1 VHARADR
8 PASALA
14 DAGRAVALEPR
25 CGLNFHCQGRALH
38 QSHLLTEAG
47 AAHLS
52 AMKLGVAG
60 SAKQLGYE
68 SLLDS
73 VRRERHYHSQIR
85 PGWQKA
91 LGSGVYRPGSAS
103 IFDPRKAFTVDGL
116 SAGSPPEPPSL
127 RLARC
132 EGGAV
137 EVEWDP
143 PADSGEDEELRYS
156 LQIAEHVVRWLPQ
169 KSDFFDGF
177 EAYATVYEGRVHH
190 AEIGGLKAG
199 NKYELR
205 LRAHNDRGPS
215 QWSEVLEVTLP
226 HSIKFRPA
234 EHGLP
239 RSWLAGDYSDLLA
252 QGETAATDSA
262 ISAEDPAGTFYA
274 SLAAALR
281 PHVALLRKVLRMHG
295 IRAAH
300 ELNALGTPYALQ
312 VFKAMAH
319 SASATVHYMV
329 HCTVDDIVHYI
340 VHYASDLQGLLLT
353 QRRQV
358 RRARQR

>member
-1 VHARADR
+1 
-8 PASALA
+8 
-14 DAGRAVALEPR
+14 
-25 CGLNFHCQGRALH
+25 
-38 QSHLLTEAG
+38 LLTEAG

-103 IFDPRKAFTVDGL
+103 IFDPRKAFTADGL

-137 EVEWDP
+137 EVEWD